1 MPTIA
6 SMTAASLLHAG
17 LLDPQG
23 IIQAAGPWALL
34 GICAIVFAETGL
46 LLGFFLPGDT
56 LLFFAGVLTL
66 TGRIAQPLWLV
77 IVAVAV
83 AAIAG
88 GEVGYLIGRR
98 TGPAVFE
105 RRESG
110 LFSRESV
117 ARTQGFFDRF
127 GSAAVVVARF
137 VPVVRTFAPVAAGV
151 GRMRWAVFSLFNVIG
166 AAVWAAAVVLIGY
179 GLGHIPGVAD
189 FVSRYLDLVLIGIVV
204 ISVGP
209 VLVRVLLLRRR
220 RRALALAHDADAG
233 EGRGAQDR
241 DPGAAARR

>member
-1 MPTIA
+1 
-6 SMTAASLLHAG
+6 MTSLSLLHSG

-23 IIQAAGPWALL
+23 LIQAAGPWALL
-34 GICAIVFAETGL
+34 GVCAIIFAETGL

-66 TGRIAQPLWLV
+66 TGRIPQPLWLV
-77 IVAVAV
+77 IVAVAI

-110 LFSRESV
+110 LFSRASV
-117 ARTQGFFDRF
+117 ARTQRFFDRW
-127 GSAAVVVARF
+127 GSGAVVVARF

-151 GRMRWAVFSLFNVIG
+151 GRMRWGVFSAFNVIG
-166 AAVWAAAVVLIGY
+166 AAIWAAAIVLIGY

-189 FVSRYLDLVLIGIVV
+189 FVSKYLDLVLIAIVV
-204 ISVGP
+204 LSVGP
-209 VLVRVLLLRRR
+209 VLVRAIALRRR
-220 RRALALAHDADAG
+220 R
-233 EGRGAQDR
+233 
-241 DPGAAARR
+241 ARVDS

>member
-1 MPTIA
+1 MILP
-6 SMTAASLLHAG
+6 SLLHTGLAHTG

-23 IIQAAGPWALL
+23 LIQAAGPWALL

-66 TGRIAQPLWLV
+66 TGQISQPLWLV
-77 IVAVAV
+77 IVAVAI

-88 GEVGYLIGRR
+88 GEVGYLIGRK

-110 LFSRESV
+110 LFSRASV
-117 ARTQGFFDRF
+117 VRTQSFFDRW
-127 GSAAVVVARF
+127 GSGAVVVARF

-151 GRMRWAVFSLFNVIG
+151 GHMRWAVFSAFNVIG

-189 FVSRYLDLVLIGIVV
+189 FVSKYLDIVLIAIVV
-204 ISVGP
+204 LSVGP
-209 VLVRVLLLRRR
+209 VLVRAIALRRR
-220 RRALALAHDADAG
+220 R
-233 EGRGAQDR
+233 
-241 DPGAAARR
+241 ARVDS

>member
-1 MPTIA
+1 MIVP
-6 SMTAASLLHAG
+6 SLLHTGLLHTG

-23 IIQAAGPWALL
+23 LIQAAGPWALL
-34 GICAIVFAETGL
+34 GVCAIVFAETGL

-66 TGRIAQPLWLV
+66 TGRIPQPLWLV
-77 IVAVAV
+77 IVAVAI

-88 GEVGYLIGRR
+88 GEVGYLIGRK
-98 TGPAVFE
+98 TGPAVFD

-110 LFSRESV
+110 LFSRASV
-117 ARTQGFFDRF
+117 LRTQSFFDRW
-127 GSAAVVVARF
+127 GSGAVVVARF

-151 GRMRWAVFSLFNVIG
+151 GQMRWGVFSAFNVIG

-189 FVSRYLDLVLIGIVV
+189 FVSKYLDLVLIAIVV
-204 ISVGP
+204 LSVGP
-209 VLVRVLLLRRR
+209 VIVRAITLRRR
-220 RRALALAHDADAG
+220 RTRARTDA
-233 EGRGAQDR
+233 
-241 DPGAAARR
+241 

>member
-1 MPTIA
+1 MIHHT
-6 SMTAASLLHAG
+6 G

-23 IIQAAGPWALL
+23 LIQAAGPWALV

-66 TGRIAQPLWLV
+66 TGRISQPLWV
-77 IVAVAV
+77 TMIAV
-83 AAIAG
+83 AAAAILG

-98 TGPAVFE
+98 GGPAVFE
-105 RRESG
+105 RRETG

-117 ARTQGFFDRF
+117 TRTHSFFARF

-151 GRMRWAVFSLFNVIG
+151 GRMRRVVFSAYNIVGASVWAVAVI
-166 AAVWAAAVVLIGY
+166 LIGF

-189 FVSRYLDLVLIGIVV
+189 FVSQYLDLVLIGIVV
-204 ISVGP
+204 ISAVP
-209 VLVRVLLLRRR
+209 VLIRMIALRRKR
-220 RRALALAHDADAG
+220 VREAPENIR
-233 EGRGAQDR
+233 
-241 DPGAAARR
+241 P

>member
-1 MPTIA
+1 
-6 SMTAASLLHAG
+6 MTPHALAAAGALVHTG

-23 IIQAAGPWALL
+23 LIQAAGPWALI

-66 TGRIAQPLWLV
+66 TGHIPQPLWLV
-77 IVAVAV
+77 IVAVAI
-83 AAIAG
+83 AAILG
-88 GEVGYLIGRR
+88 GEVGYLIGWKS
-98 TGPAVFE
+98 GPAVFD

-110 LFSRESV
+110 VFSRASV
-117 ARTQGFFDRF
+117 ARTQTFFDKY
-127 GSAAVVVARF
+127 GSGAVVVARF

-151 GRMRWAVFSLFNVIG
+151 GRMRHGVFSLFNVIG
-166 AAVWAAAVVLIGY
+166 AAVWAAAVTLIGF

-189 FVSRYLDLVLIGIVV
+189 FVSKYLDIVLIGIVV

-209 VLVRVLLLRRR
+209 VLVRAIALRRR
-220 RRALALAHDADAG
+220 KSRVEKSRV
-233 EGRGAQDR
+233 ES
-241 DPGAAARR
+241 